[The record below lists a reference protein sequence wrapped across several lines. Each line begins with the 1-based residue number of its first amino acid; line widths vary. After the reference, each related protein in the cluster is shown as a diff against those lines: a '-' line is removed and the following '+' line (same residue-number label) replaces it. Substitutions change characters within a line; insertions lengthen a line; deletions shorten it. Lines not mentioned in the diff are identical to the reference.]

1 MRAFFT
7 NIKYVDATF
16 IYQLTNVKGKI
27 TALYRESQCPFI
39 LAFLLYSWK
48 NIWTGGIDLTNIF
61 DGFMTN
67 KCILFPSLAA
77 KIMARTYQAATTAA

>member
-7 NIKYVDATF
+7 NIKCFDATF
-16 IYQLTNVKGKI
+16 IYQLTNVKIKI
-27 TALYRESQCPFI
+27 TALDRGNQRPFI

-61 DGFMTN
+61 GLFMTN
-67 KCILFPSLAA
+67 KCILFPASRPPLARIYRA
-77 KIMARTYQAATTAA
+77 KTWAPF